1 MGVQRVLGMVILVY
15 GLGYALCLCIQA
27 WKKKEAM
34 REEKGA
40 FWKISLCEAIVYFFT
55 TMGVPDFILNTLL
68 FRKFSW
74 VRDQYLPGTLVA
86 TAVFPSA
93 LIAFSYLRNGEPLG
107 FATLFLCMAAIA
119 AGSFAGARVMT
130 SLSGETI
137 RKIMGIAM
145 LLSMGALVLKMVV
158 SAGTVGTA
166 SSLTPWQLG
175 IALPVV
181 FFLGFINMFGVPMKP
196 PAIALF
202 LLLGMSPMST
212 LTLMLVLGVISPM
225 VGGIRVVRSGMYQQK
240 IALSG
245 ISFGLLG
252 ALLGTAFTV
261 TLDATALG
269 VILLIIM
276 ALTAVSMLR
285 PPKQDTVQE

>member
-1 MGVQRVLGMVILVY
+1 MEERIRLLLADADENYRALLKDFLETSGFEILAAVGNGMEALHAAQQKKPQVVLMELI
-15 GLGYALCLCIQA
+15 
-27 WKKKEAM
+27 
-34 REEKGA
+34 
-40 FWKISLCEAIVYFFT
+40 
-55 TMGVPDFILNTLL
+55 
-68 FRKFSW
+68 
-74 VRDQYLPGTLVA
+74 LPGLEGMG
-86 TAVFPSA
+86 
-93 LIAFSYLRNGEPLG
+93 LLEHLRNGEPLG

-166 SSLTPWQLG
+166 SSLTSWQLG

-225 VGGIRVVRSGMYQQK
+225 VGGIRVMRSGMYQQK
-240 IALSG
+240 IALAG
-245 ISFGLLG
+245 ASFGLLG

-261 TLDATALG
+261 TLDATALS

-285 PPKQDTVQE
+285 PPKKDIIQE